1 MTEETATTVETGEGA
16 AKATPQTSE
25 ETKQTPFVVGANS
38 VYPDVASLFE
48 GAKQKE
54 AFIETLKAE
63 KRQLEEQ
70 LKALTNINK
79 FQEDIKKMEDNNTVT
94 QVTQPTSEITEA
106 KVMELAQKALQ
117 EQQVKAAQEANM
129 TMVNG
134 TLQKVFGAEADNKLD
149 AKCKE
154 LGITKDI
161 AMGLAKDSPKAFL
174 KMLGLDAPV
183 SVTMDDILAK
193 GRTVDTGVQPQGAPK
208 TGLEAMLAN
217 PKLAKDRT
225 YLQGLFKE
233 GMKDPSKIMMSDTEW
248 APIGG

>member
-16 AKATPQTSE
+16 EQAPSPTSE

-94 QVTQPTSEITEA
+94 QVTQPTSELTEA
-106 KVMELAQKALQ
+106 KVQELALKALQ
-117 EQQVKAAQEANM
+117 EQQTKDAEEANM
-129 TMVNG
+129 TQVNG

-154 LGITKDI
+154 LGISKEA
-161 AMGLAKDSPKAFL
+161 AMGLAKTSPKAFL
-174 KMLGLDAPV
+174 KMLGLDAPAMV
-183 SVTMDDILAK
+183 SVEDILSK
-193 GRTVDTGVQPQGAPK
+193 GRTADTTTAPQAPK
-208 TGLEAMLAN
+208 TGLEAMIAN
-217 PKLAKDRT
+217 PALAKDRK
-225 YLQGLFKE
+225 YLQGLFNE
-233 GMKDPSKIMMSDTEW
+233 GMKDPSKILMADTEW

>member
-16 AKATPQTSE
+16 EQAPSPTSE

-94 QVTQPTSEITEA
+94 QVTQPTSELTEA
-106 KVMELAQKALQ
+106 KVQELALKALQ
-117 EQQVKAAQEANM
+117 EQQAKEVKDQNR
-129 TMVNG
+129 TLVQG
-134 TLQKVFGAEADNKLD
+134 TLQKVFGAEAENKLD

-154 LGITKDI
+154 LGISKEVG
-161 AMGLAKDSPKAFL
+161 MKLAEDSPKAFL
-174 KMLGLDAPV
+174 KMMGLDEPTQV
-183 SVTMDDILAK
+183 
-193 GRTVDTGVQPQGAPK
+193 TVDNLIARGHTTDSPTAPTQP
-208 TGLEAMLAN
+208 LSDIERLARD

-225 YLQGLFKE
+225 FLQGLFNE
-233 GMKDPSKIMMSDTEW
+233 GMKDPSKILMADTEW
-248 APIGG
+248 APIGA

>member
-16 AKATPQTSE
+16 ATVTSQTSE

-106 KVMELAQKALQ
+106 KVKELAQAALLEQQTKMLQ
-117 EQQVKAAQEANM
+117 ENNLKE
-129 TMVNG
+129 VNS
-134 TLQKVFGAEADNKLD
+134 TLQKVFGAEADNKLE

-154 LGITKDI
+154 LGISKEI
-161 AMGLAKDSPKAFL
+161 AMGLAKDSPKALL
-174 KMLGLDAPV
+174 KMLGLDAPAMV
-183 SVTMDDILAK
+183 SVDDILAK
-193 GRTVDTGVQPQGAPK
+193 GRIADTTTALQAPK
-208 TGLEAMLAN
+208 TGVEALIAN
-217 PKLAKDRT
+217 PALAKDRT

-233 GMKDPSKIMMSDTEW
+233 GMKDPSKILMADTEW

>member
-16 AKATPQTSE
+16 ATVTSQTSE

-106 KVMELAQKALQ
+106 KVKELAQAALLEQQTKMLQ
-117 EQQVKAAQEANM
+117 ENNLKE
-129 TMVNG
+129 VNS

-154 LGITKDI
+154 LGISKEI
-161 AMGLAKDSPKAFL
+161 AMGLAKDSPKALL
-174 KMLGLDAPV
+174 KMLGLDAPAMV
-183 SVTMDDILAK
+183 SVDDILAK
-193 GRTVDTGVQPQGAPK
+193 GRIADTTTAPQAPK
-208 TGLEAMLAN
+208 TGVEALIAN
-217 PKLAKDRT
+217 PALAKDRT

-233 GMKDPSKIMMSDTEW
+233 GMKDPSKILMADTEW

>member
-16 AKATPQTSE
+16 AKSPSPTSE
-25 ETKQTPFVVGANS
+25 EPKQTPFVVGANS

-94 QVTQPTSEITEA
+94 QVTQPTSELTEA
-106 KVMELAQKALQ
+106 KVKELAQAALL
-117 EQQVKAAQEANM
+117 EQQTKAAQEANLKE
-129 TMVNG
+129 VNS

-154 LGITKDI
+154 LGISKDM
-161 AMGLAKDSPKAFL
+161 AMGLAKDSPKALL
-174 KMLGLDAPV
+174 KMLGLDAPAMV
-183 SVTMDDILAK
+183 SVEDIISK
-193 GRTVDTGVQPQGAPK
+193 GRTADTTTAPQAPK
-208 TGLEAMLAN
+208 TGLEAMIAN
-217 PKLAKDRT
+217 PALAKDRT

-233 GMKDPSKIMMSDTEW
+233 GMKDPSKILMADTEW

>member
-16 AKATPQTSE
+16 ATVTSQTSE

-106 KVMELAQKALQ
+106 KVKELAQAALLEQQTKMLQ
-117 EQQVKAAQEANM
+117 ENNLKE
-129 TMVNG
+129 VNS
-134 TLQKVFGAEADNKLD
+134 TLQKVFGAEADNKLE

-154 LGITKDI
+154 LGISKEI
-161 AMGLAKDSPKAFL
+161 AMGLAKDSPKALL
-174 KMLGLDAPV
+174 KMLGLDAPAMV
-183 SVTMDDILAK
+183 SVDDILAK
-193 GRTVDTGVQPQGAPK
+193 GRIADTTTAPQAPK
-208 TGLEAMLAN
+208 TGVEALIAN
-217 PKLAKDRT
+217 PALAKDRT

-233 GMKDPSKIMMSDTEW
+233 GMKDPSKILMADTEW

>member
-1 MTEETATTVETGEGA
+1 MTEETATTVESGEGA
-16 AKATPQTSE
+16 EKAPSPTSE

-94 QVTQPTSEITEA
+94 QVTQPTSELTEA
-106 KVMELAQKALQ
+106 KVQELALKALQ
-117 EQQVKAAQEANM
+117 EQQAKEVKDQNR
-129 TMVNG
+129 TLVQG
-134 TLQKVFGAEADNKLD
+134 TLQKVFGAEAENKLD

-154 LGITKDI
+154 LGISKEVG
-161 AMGLAKDSPKAFL
+161 MKLAEDSPKAFL
-174 KMLGLDAPV
+174 KMMGLDEPTQV
-183 SVTMDDILAK
+183 
-193 GRTVDTGVQPQGAPK
+193 TVDNLIARGHTTDAPTAPTQP
-208 TGLEAMLAN
+208 LSDIERLARD

-225 YLQGLFKE
+225 FLQGLFKE
-233 GMKDPSKIMMSDTEW
+233 GMKDPSKILMADTEW
-248 APIGG
+248 APIGA